1 MADEIPNGLSANL
14 VKVGERLRR
23 LRKERGWKLE
33 DLAERTNLSRAY
45 LSRLENGERQPSLT
59 ALFHVAQAYGVAFSS
74 LFESEPDL
82 ESGVIVRA
90 AQAPVRRGNG
100 LFYANLSRGSWAFNL
115 HPIRI
120 VVPAE
125 REEGEVYQHEG
136 EQWLYVVS
144 GSLGLGIGDEEF
156 ILESGDAAHFS
167 ADNPHRLTALGGRD
181 AEIILVA
188 CAVPYLLLKSYL

>member
-1 MADEIPNGLSANL
+1 
-14 VKVGERLRR
+14 
-23 LRKERGWKLE
+23 
-33 DLAERTNLSRAY
+33 
-45 LSRLENGERQPSLT
+45 
-59 ALFHVAQAYGVAFSS
+59 
-74 LFESEPDL
+74 
-82 ESGVIVRA
+82 
-90 AQAPVRRGNG
+90 
-100 LFYANLSRGSWAFNL
+100 SWAFNL

-144 GSLGLGIGDEEF
+144 GSLGLEIGDEEF
-156 ILESGDAAHFS
+156 ILELGDAAHFS
-167 ADNPHRLTALGGRD
+167 ADNRHRLTALGGRD